1 MKTKEI
7 QEFKVKSSEELAKTL
22 KETQEK
28 LRTLRFDLASG
39 KVKNTSEL
47 GKLKKLCARLNTFIY
62 EKKR

>member
-1 MKTKEI
+1 MKKKEIKELKTKPL
-7 QEFKVKSSEELAKTL
+7 EELTKTL

-28 LRTLRFDLASG
+28 LRGLAFDLASG

-47 GKLKKLCARLNTFIY
+47 GKLRKLSARLNTFIY

>member
-1 MKTKEI
+1 MKKKEI
-7 QEFKVKSSEELAKTL
+7 QELKMKPPVELSKTL

-28 LRTLRFDLASG
+28 LRTLIFDLASG

-47 GKLKKLCARLNTFIY
+47 GKLKKLSARINTFIH

>member
-1 MKTKEI
+1 MKPP
-7 QEFKVKSSEELAKTL
+7 VELSKTL

-28 LRTLRFDLASG
+28 LRTLIFDLASG

-47 GKLKKLCARLNTFIY
+47 GKLKKLSARINTFIH